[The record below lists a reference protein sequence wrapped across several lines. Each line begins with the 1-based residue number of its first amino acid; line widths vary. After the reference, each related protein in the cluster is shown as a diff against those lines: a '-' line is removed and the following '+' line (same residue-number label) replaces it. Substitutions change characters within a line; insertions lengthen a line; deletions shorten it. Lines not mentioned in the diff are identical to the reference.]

1 MGHMLTQIDDFG
13 TRERRHVTGLYYALT
28 STATVI
34 QMKVIP
40 MLKRNIP
47 NSAAG
52 AATFLAAETKIVGTL
67 SGKGAYIFCGEVE
80 GECDINGPVTIAEGS
95 HWKGAIRATEI
106 IIAGSVEGDVAAK
119 RRVELAETAR
129 VSGSLRGS
137 SIVVAEGA
145 VIEGDVRIT
154 AVKETENSKVTA
166 QLYATPAKC

>member
-1 MGHMLTQIDDFG
+1 
-13 TRERRHVTGLYYALT
+13 
-28 STATVI
+28 
-34 QMKVIP
+34 

-80 GECDINGPVTIAEGS
+80 GECDIDGPVTIAEGS
-95 HWKGAIRATEI
+95 HWKGAIRATDI

-119 RRVELAETAR
+119 RRVDLAGTAR

-137 SIVVAEGA
+137 SLVVAEGA
-145 VIEGDVRIT
+145 VIEGDVRIIAAQAT
-154 AVKETENSKVTA
+154 QKSKVSVSLHTN
-166 QLYATPAKC
+166 PAES

>member
-1 MGHMLTQIDDFG
+1 
-13 TRERRHVTGLYYALT
+13 
-28 STATVI
+28 
-34 QMKVIP
+34 

-80 GECDINGPVTIAEGS
+80 GECDIDGPVTIAEGS
-95 HWKGAIRATEI
+95 HWKGAIRATDI

-119 RRVELAETAR
+119 RRVDLAGTAR

-137 SIVVAEGA
+137 SLVVAEGA
-145 VIEGDVRIT
+145 VIEGDVRIIAAQAT
-154 AVKETENSKVTA
+154 QKSKVSVSLHA
-166 QLYATPAKC
+166 SPAES